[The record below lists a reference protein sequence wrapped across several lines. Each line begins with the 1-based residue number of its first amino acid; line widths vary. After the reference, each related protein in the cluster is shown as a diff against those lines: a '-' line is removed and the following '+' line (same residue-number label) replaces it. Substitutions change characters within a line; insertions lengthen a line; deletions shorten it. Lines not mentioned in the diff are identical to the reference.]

1 MSKNLK
7 IKATK
12 TKVFEAA
19 MQGIGS
25 SSTASVG
32 TSVQNNLCESE
43 KNVGTSVHSKSE
55 KEREISLKNLTIS
68 DNASI
73 EKGTSVH
80 DKIASEEKLLEDVNV
95 IDPEKITESLENLVL
110 GAEDEHT
117 EKEET
122 LKQALDEWE
131 KSGNS
136 WGEENESQDFGNG
149 GFSGASAQNKND
161 FTEVKSKGKKKEEK
175 EEPKER
181 VPKGRRYVVS
191 QLQEARLIAV
201 STSPNKEDEWPLFM
215 EIPWNVL
222 VEINNED
229 ATDACVGDD
238 IYITKFQLRTDKFR
252 TLNENTWFYQGN
264 INWQATATEVEMV
277 GIQEYRMKTGFVV
290 ETRKRGKDGKT
301 GSIRVIAF
309 GMERT
314 SVLYK
319 RQCVE
324 VDWDNL
330 KKGMFIDVALAP
342 IEEGWLIGPNY
353 ILPPGCNFRLGTE
366 VLARS
371 NSKIATAAGTFEGE
385 WRWTAASGIPRV
397 FPITQQYTMEEIH
410 LAETLIAA
418 ALIVASE
425 EEETSRMETTYVGPL
440 TRVSEENRRNFTIMF
455 ASAEKKFIKKVTEIW
470 SKDSNISAQT
480 SYRSKA
486 FAQGHV
492 NEVRKLE
499 SQDNKIRIEVEI
511 TLVVNQGKFDHQD
524 DFESML
530 EGSSVILRVREGAG
544 GFRMQAETFG
554 YHLPS
559 IVCERDTPQAEIVK
573 SLLGRSGTIDR
584 VDESELD
591 NLDLNMEC
599 VRQLNDK
606 QRHTLVHWLNP
617 GVGRVHFTQAPP
629 GTGKTKIA
637 ATCIAA
643 ALRVE
648 PESAVLASAMSNLPV
663 TKLVIESARAEVAV
677 DMVAFFSGSARV
689 RYGEQIG
696 QLEEY
701 LLEAKLRGEEY
712 KQSLEK
718 SEAREVEEYLKVVR
732 PQPRH
737 AREKAVGEI
746 LMRIDFHR
754 VAFATTFM
762 SAAITGAHR
771 QTTHLILDE
780 TTQIPFCTVM
790 HLVCHMPA
798 LKSVLLTGDKRQ
810 LAVHLAEL
818 EEVIQRGF
826 GLESIVEQVE
836 ECTRVTTTT
845 LERCYRAHPAIVDC
859 FDFASYRQHGERVIA
874 AVTAEE
880 RAGLTNSGIHLPVN
894 GIPVVLIDVEGQNI
908 QDPTSFSLE
917 CPEQTEVVL
926 RLIKILEPRDPNIV
940 IICLYTYQ
948 AEIIRQSLRKIDSRV
963 AVHTCDSFQAQ
974 EQRIVI
980 LVTTRT
986 LTKGT
991 RATSD
996 FIKDAASN
1004 GSTFAFPAWI
1014 ICSC

>member
-1 MSKNLK
+1 
-7 IKATK
+7 
-12 TKVFEAA
+12 

-110 GAEDEHT
+110 GAENENT

-149 GFSGASAQNKND
+149 GFSGASAQNKNN
-161 FTEVKSKGKKKEEK
+161 FTEVKSKGKKNKEEK

-181 VPKGRRYVVS
+181 VPKGRRYVIS

-201 STSPNKEDEWPLFM
+201 STSPNKEDEWPLFI

-222 VEINNED
+222 VEMNNED

-252 TLNENTWFYQGN
+252 TLNESTWFYQGN

-371 NSKIATAAGTFEGE
+371 NSKIATAAGSFEGE

-397 FPITQQYTMEEIH
+397 FPITQQYTMDEIH

-554 YHLPS
+554 FHLPS

-746 LMRIDFHR
+746 LMRSDFHR

-926 RLIKILEPRDPNIV
+926 RLVKILEPRDPNIV

-996 FIKDAASN
+996 FIKDAASD
-1004 GSTFAFPAWI
+1004 GSFVAFSAWI